1 MPSWLSDL
9 VLICCLMQEA
19 GSTMLSKNTATTLQ
33 AADMLCPSLQ
43 PRSAVSSCSNP
54 CMDWHTAPDE
64 PAGPTYNF
72 TNSLGAH
79 R

>member
-1 MPSWLSDL
+1 MLSWLLYL
-9 VLICCLMQEA
+9 VLICCLIQEA
-19 GSTMLSKNTATTLQ
+19 GSTMSINTATTLQ

-43 PRSAVSSCSNP
+43 PRGAASSCSNP

-64 PAGPTYNF
+64 PAGPTYP